1 MRISDWSSDVCS
13 SDLQVRGLP
22 GDGKSSN
29 DPFSAIE
36 GLGELQVIGGKLR
49 IEAPALGILA
59 QLPRIDMRLR
69 VDDERVRIG
78 MRAWM
83 QTDAAPVEARVA
95 FRREDG
101 NGRGYFAA
109 NQVDL
114 AARSPLLPA
123 AGVTVAAGSGRS
135 EAWTPNRRPPG

>member
-69 VDDERVRIG
+69 VDEERVRIG
-78 MRAWM
+78 KRARM
-83 QTDAAPVEARVA
+83 QTAAAPVEARVA
-95 FRREDG
+95 FRRADG
-101 NGRGYFAA
+101 NGRGDFAA
-109 NQVDL
+109 TPVDL
-114 AARSPLLPA
+114 SAWSPLLHA
-123 AGVTVAAGSGRS
+123 AGVTVAAGSGRA
-135 EAWTPNRRPPG
+135 EAGTQRRG